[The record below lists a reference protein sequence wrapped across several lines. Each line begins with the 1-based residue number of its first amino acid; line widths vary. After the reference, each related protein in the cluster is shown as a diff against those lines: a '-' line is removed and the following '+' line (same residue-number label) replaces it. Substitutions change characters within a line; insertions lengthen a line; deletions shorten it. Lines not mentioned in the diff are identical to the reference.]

1 MDHTSVVVKSDS
13 VEIKMKNAL
22 TLTNADME
30 LISAIDMQ
38 FVQILLGH
46 MNAID
51 LLDSMVMVSIVVMM
65 TNVLMAIIT
74 VLLEMKVVTVPVD
87 FENTNVN
94 AV

>member
-13 VEIKMKNAL
+13 VEIKMENAL
-22 TLTNADME
+22 TSTNADME

-46 MNAID
+46 MNALV
-51 LLDSMVMVSIVVMM
+51 LLDSMVMVSIVMMM

-74 VLLEMKVVTVPVD
+74 ALLKMKVVTVPID
-87 FENTNVN
+87 LENTNVN

>member
-1 MDHTSVVVKSDS
+1 VDHTSVVVKSDS
-13 VEIKMKNAL
+13 VEIKMENVL

-30 LISAIDMQ
+30 SISAIDMQ

-51 LLDSMVMVSIVVMM
+51 LLDSMVKSVQ
-65 TNVLMAIIT
+65 IIT